1 MEKGNFVKIYIY
13 GAGSIGCYLGG
24 KLAASGSEVTFI
36 TRPRI
41 YEELSHF
48 GLELTDY
55 LGKNIKLAPNDLKL
69 TTDPKQVADADV
81 IFICVKSTA
90 TEQAANE
97 LKTYLGSKTPLII
110 SFQNGLSNVPILKN
124 ILQGQTVLE
133 GMVPFNV
140 AALGKGHFHQGTS
153 GALSVKQYPTQYLLG
168 NMFKKAELDIVFEED
183 MLAIQWAKLLLN
195 LNNSVNALSK
205 LPLKAQL
212 STRAYRR
219 CVAMAQQETLDL
231 LDFAHI
237 QTAKLTAIP
246 THWIPKILSLP
257 NPVFKLLSRK
267 MLEID
272 PLARS
277 SMQDDLIAGRA
288 TEVDWING
296 EVLKLAEQCGRRA
309 PINERLIQLIKQ
321 AEKSPKEFAISA
333 DALKVQ
339 LESVANT

>member
-1 MEKGNFVKIYIY
+1 MKIYIY
-13 GAGSIGCYLGG
+13 GAGNIGCYLGG
-24 KLAASGSEVTFI
+24 KLAASGNDVTFI

-41 YEELSHF
+41 YQELSRY

-55 LGKNIKLAPNDLKL
+55 LGGNIKLAPNELKQ
-69 TTDPKQVADADV
+69 TTDIKQIIDADV
-81 IFICVKSTA
+81 ILVCVKSAA
-90 TEQAANE
+90 TEQVAHE
-97 LKTYLGSKTPLII
+97 LKQYLGQKTPLII

-124 ILQGQTVLE
+124 ILQGQTILE

-140 AALGKGHFHQGTS
+140 AAQGHGHYHQGTS
-153 GALSVKQYPTQYLLG
+153 GAVSVKQYPTQYMLETTF
-168 NMFKKAELDIVFEED
+168 NKAGFAIVFEDD
-183 MLAIQWAKLLLN
+183 MLAVPWAKSLLN
-195 LNNSVNALSK
+195 LNNSINPLSK
-205 LPLKAQL
+205 LPLKQQL
-212 STRAYRR
+212 SIRAYRQ

-231 LDFAHI
+231 LDYAQI
-237 QTAKLTAIP
+237 KTAKLTAIP

-277 SMQDDLIAGRA
+277 SMQDDLVMGRV

-296 EVLKLAEQCGRRA
+296 EVVKLAEQCGRRA

-321 AEKSPKEFAISA
+321 AEKMPKTFSISA
-333 DALKVQ
+333 DALKDQ
-339 LESVANT
+339 LESVAKTSL